1 MNAEFDWWLLLV
13 GAVAGAALAWL
24 VLADSVRRE
33 EDVANDE
40 IAAEAGWIRRSLA
53 EDGDP
58 VDAAAA
64 ERVLRAHRRYLRLPP
79 PDALVDPAELD
90 PTAVQV
96 DPTAVQLDS
105 TAVERT

>member
-33 EDVANDE
+33 QDVADDE
-40 IAAEAGWIRRSLA
+40 LPAEAAWIARSLTEA
-53 EDGDP
+53 GDP
-58 VDAAAA
+58 VDAETA
-64 ERVLRAHRRYLRLPP
+64 ERILRAHRRYLRLPP

-90 PTAVQV
+90 APVA
-96 DPTAVQLDS
+96 
-105 TAVERT
+105 ERT

>member
-33 EDVANDE
+33 QDLADDE
-40 IAAEAGWIRRSLA
+40 LAAEAGWIARSLA
-53 EDGDP
+53 EEGDP
-58 VDAAAA
+58 VEAETA

-79 PDALVDPAELD
+79 PDALVDPAELEG
-90 PTAVQV
+90 A
-96 DPTAVQLDS
+96 AG
-105 TAVERT
+105 ERT